1 MCNRYSLTAELSDLT
16 DEFAIDRVHIPYNQ
30 RYNIAPTQLVPV
42 IERMGEER
50 CLNQQRWGLM
60 PYWGKSS
67 INTSLESLNERPY
80 LAHMLKKKRCI
91 VPSSGFYIWKQVG
104 KTRQA
109 WRVIHRK
116 ERTFA
121 MPGIYDVW
129 LDSEKNEFP
138 MCTVITS
145 GKAFGTEHAM
155 PIVLDRQSMDVW
167 LNPNE
172 TSTDALI
179 GMLHGMPKADFDMYP
194 VSPLVA
200 SSTAMESPDCIA
212 ELRSDYP
219 LMKI

>member
-16 DEFAIDRVHIPYNQ
+16 DEFAIDRVHIPYNR

-67 INTSLESLNERPY
+67 INTSVESLNERPY
-80 LAHMLKKKRCI
+80 LGAMLKKKRCV
-91 VPSSGFYIWKQVG
+91 VPCSGFYIWKQEG

-109 WRVIHRK
+109 WRVIHRAK
-116 ERTFA
+116 RTFA

-138 MCTVITS
+138 MCTVITA
-145 GKAFGTEHAM
+145 GTAFGTDHAM
-155 PIVLDRQSMDVW
+155 PIVLDRKAMDLW
-167 LNPNE
+167 LNPSE
-172 TSTDALI
+172 TSADALI
-179 GMLHGMPKADFDMYP
+179 AMLRSQPNADFDMYP

-200 SSTAMESPDCIA
+200 STARESPDCIA
-212 ELRSDYP
+212 ELRSDFP
-219 LMKI
+219 LVRV